1 MIYVSQSFYYFLT
14 GSFLDVDNVPSP
26 KVSDSVDSGAEE
38 KLCEEIDCLI
48 SVDLHTTDHERNQ
61 STTTIP
67 TSRFYSSTK
76 RPKPRASVTIGLKE
90 LNAAKRKR
98 RRKGPRLCMPT
109 KRRRKHTFIGHIT
122 EGPLDEVCAFVPPER
137 HTSVDSGVD
146 IADNDLFTYS
156 DKYKYNFACDLYLPS
171 RSLGKNSDGLMLAR
185 HRLSLDSNLGL
196 LPLQKSSA
204 SYRCP
209 CCP

>member
-1 MIYVSQSFYYFLT
+1 MIGVSQSFYFFLT

-26 KVSDSVDSGAEE
+26 KVSDFLDSGAEE

-48 SVDLHTTDHERNQ
+48 SVDLHTTDREQNQ
-61 STTTIP
+61 STTTTS

-98 RRKGPRLCMPT
+98 RRKGPKLCMPT
-109 KRRRKHTFIGHIT
+109 KRRRKHSFIGHIT
-122 EGPLDEVCAFVPPER
+122 EDPLDEVCAFVPPER
-137 HTSVDSGVD
+137 HTSMDSGVD
-146 IADNDLFTYS
+146 IADNDLFAYS
-156 DKYKYNFACDLYLPS
+156 DKYKSNFERDLYLPS
-171 RSLGKNSDGLMLAR
+171 RSLGKNSDSLMLAR
-185 HRLSLDSNLGL
+185 HRLSLDSTLGL